1 VDALVELA
9 LGEDADLH
17 PAAVDFAV
25 RLQQTWGPVMA
36 KGIEDTTF
44 YRWHR
49 LVALNEVGADPS
61 VLETGSAE
69 ALHGWAEA
77 QQRDWPRGMTT
88 LSTHDT
94 KRSEDVR
101 TRLLA
106 VAGDPEAWQRCSAA
120 FRAAAD
126 EFGVDRPTAHLV
138 WQTLVGVGDV
148 GVERLHAYLV
158 KALREAKQR
167 TAWVDGDEAYEKRVL
182 ALADAALV
190 PGGLREVWL
199 DALRHSAVAV
209 RATVLGAKLLQLCLP
224 GVPDTYQGC
233 ELVDLS
239 LVDPD
244 NRRPVDFGSRTQ
256 MLAFLDSLDVAQPV
270 PVEVEP
276 VRPPVAGGPAEP
288 VKGTRM
294 LQLDEDKLLVTTTAL
309 RLRREDPEAFGL
321 GATYRPLQ
329 STSEHA
335 LGFLRSD
342 RVAAVVTRA
351 PARLER
357 TGGWSDSDTVLLPE
371 GDWADRLTGR
381 VHVGGEVA
389 CADLFVTRPVAL
401 LVRR

>member
-1 VDALVELA
+1 
-9 LGEDADLH
+9 
-17 PAAVDFAV
+17 
-25 RLQQTWGPVMA
+25 
-36 KGIEDTTF
+36 
-44 YRWHR
+44 
-49 LVALNEVGADPS
+49 
-61 VLETGSAE
+61 
-69 ALHGWAEA
+69 
-77 QQRDWPRGMTT
+77 
-88 LSTHDT
+88 
-94 KRSEDVR
+94 
-101 TRLLA
+101 LLA
-106 VAGDPEAWQRCSAA
+106 VAGDPETWRRCSAA

-126 EFGVDRPTAHLV
+126 EFGVDPPSAHLV

-148 GVERLHAYLV
+148 GAERLHGYLV

-190 PGGLREVWL
+190 PGALREVWQE
-199 DALRHSAVAV
+199 ALRINGSAV
-209 RATVLGAKLLQLCLP
+209 RATVLAAKLLQLCLP

-244 NRRPVDFGSRTQ
+244 NRRPVDFARRHA
-256 MLAFLDSLDVAQPV
+256 LLHAVADADVAPTFHAAPPADQP
-270 PVEVEP
+270 
-276 VRPPVAGGPAEP
+276 ADQPAEGVGAP
-288 VKGTRM
+288 EG
-294 LQLDEDKLLVTTTAL
+294 LDREKLLVTTTAL
-309 RLRREDPEAFGL
+309 QLRREDPEAFGL

-351 PARLER
+351 PARLGR

-371 GDWADRLTGR
+371 GDWEDRLTGR
-381 VHVGGEVA
+381 VHVGGEVT
-389 CADLFVTRPVAL
+389 CAALFATRPVAL